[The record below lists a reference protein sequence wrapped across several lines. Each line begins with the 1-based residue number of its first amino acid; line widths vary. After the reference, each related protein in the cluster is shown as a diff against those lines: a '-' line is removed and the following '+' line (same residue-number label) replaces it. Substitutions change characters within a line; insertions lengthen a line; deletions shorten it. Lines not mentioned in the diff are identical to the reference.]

1 MGGGALGLTDSLSAG
16 GKPAVLLYCNAEG
29 EYLCLQ
35 RFYFPQKYAI
45 IKKNGGIVMSKKTG
59 ERIKQ
64 ARLNADLTQEKL
76 AQKLGGGITA
86 SDISK
91 AERGEAELTTE
102 TIKKIAKITG
112 VTQVSLLGTSKTAA
126 KKTAGTTK
134 TAVKKTASS
143 AAKTGTMKLTA
154 AEKKLVEAYRKA
166 DSDKKKQALRLL
178 TAMMTATSCPPSAA
192 AS

>member
-1 MGGGALGLTDSLSAG
+1 MG
-16 GKPAVLLYCNAEG
+16 K
-29 EYLCLQ
+29 
-35 RFYFPQKYAI
+35 R
-45 IKKNGGIVMSKKTG
+45 TG

-64 ARLNADLTQEKL
+64 ARLAADLTQEKL

-112 VTQVSLLGTSKTAA
+112 VTQASLLGTSKSSAKKSASKSDTSA
-126 KKTAGTTK
+126 KKTTK
-134 TAVKKTASS
+134 SD
-143 AAKTGTMKLTA
+143 TMKLTA

-166 DSDKKKQALRLL
+166 DSDHKKQALKVLNGEADGLL
-178 TAMMTATSCPPSAA
+178 SSLSGSTVTDLLGSLLGGK
-192 AS
+192 

>member
-1 MGGGALGLTDSLSAG
+1 MG
-16 GKPAVLLYCNAEG
+16 K
-29 EYLCLQ
+29 
-35 RFYFPQKYAI
+35 R
-45 IKKNGGIVMSKKTG
+45 TG

-64 ARLNADLTQEKL
+64 ARLAADLTQEKL

-112 VTQVSLLGTSKTAA
+112 VTQASLLGTSKSSTKKSSSKSDTST
-126 KKTAGTTK
+126 KKTTK
-134 TAVKKTASS
+134 SD
-143 AAKTGTMKLTA
+143 TMKLTA

-166 DSDKKKQALRLL
+166 DSDHKKQALKVLNGEADGLL
-178 TAMMTATSCPPSAA
+178 SSLSGSTVTDLLGSLLGGK
-192 AS
+192 

>member
-1 MGGGALGLTDSLSAG
+1 MG
-16 GKPAVLLYCNAEG
+16 K
-29 EYLCLQ
+29 
-35 RFYFPQKYAI
+35 R
-45 IKKNGGIVMSKKTG
+45 TG

-64 ARLNADLTQEKL
+64 ARLAADLTQEKL

-112 VTQVSLLGTSKTAA
+112 VTQASLLGTSKSSTKKSSSKSDTST
-126 KKTAGTTK
+126 KKTTK
-134 TAVKKTASS
+134 SD
-143 AAKTGTMKLTA
+143 TMKLTA

-166 DSDKKKQALRLL
+166 DSDHKKQVLKVLNGEADGLL
-178 TAMMTATSCPPSAA
+178 SSLSGSTVTDLLGSLLGGK
-192 AS
+192 

>member
-1 MGGGALGLTDSLSAG
+1 M
-16 GKPAVLLYCNAEG
+16 N
-29 EYLCLQ
+29 
-35 RFYFPQKYAI
+35 R
-45 IKKNGGIVMSKKTG
+45 KTG

-112 VTQVSLLGTSKTAA
+112 VTQSSLLGTSKTAA
-126 KKTAGTTK
+126 KKTSGTTK
-134 TAVKKTASS
+134 TAVKKTSS
-143 AAKTGTMKLTA
+143 SVAKTGAMKLTA

-178 TAMMTATSCPPSAA
+178 TGDDDGHILSSIGGSVVTELIGNLLGGK
-192 AS
+192 

>member
-1 MGGGALGLTDSLSAG
+1 MG
-16 GKPAVLLYCNAEG
+16 K
-29 EYLCLQ
+29 
-35 RFYFPQKYAI
+35 R
-45 IKKNGGIVMSKKTG
+45 TG

-64 ARLNADLTQEKL
+64 ARLAADLTQEKL

-112 VTQVSLLGTSKTAA
+112 VTQASLLGTSKSSTKKSSSKSDTSST
-126 KKTAGTTK
+126 KKTTK
-134 TAVKKTASS
+134 SD
-143 AAKTGTMKLTA
+143 TMKLTA

-166 DSDKKKQALRLL
+166 DSDHKKQALKVLNGEADGLL
-178 TAMMTATSCPPSAA
+178 SSLSGSTVTDLLGSLLGGK
-192 AS
+192 

>member
-1 MGGGALGLTDSLSAG
+1 MG
-16 GKPAVLLYCNAEG
+16 K
-29 EYLCLQ
+29 
-35 RFYFPQKYAI
+35 R
-45 IKKNGGIVMSKKTG
+45 TG

-64 ARLNADLTQEKL
+64 ARLAADLTQEKL

-112 VTQVSLLGTSKTAA
+112 VTQASLLGTSKSSA
-126 KKTAGTTK
+126 KKSASKSDTSAKKATK
-134 TAVKKTASS
+134 SD
-143 AAKTGTMKLTA
+143 TMKLTA

-166 DSDKKKQALRLL
+166 DSDHKKQALKVLNGEADGLL
-178 TAMMTATSCPPSAA
+178 SSLSGSTVTDLLGSLLGGK
-192 AS
+192 